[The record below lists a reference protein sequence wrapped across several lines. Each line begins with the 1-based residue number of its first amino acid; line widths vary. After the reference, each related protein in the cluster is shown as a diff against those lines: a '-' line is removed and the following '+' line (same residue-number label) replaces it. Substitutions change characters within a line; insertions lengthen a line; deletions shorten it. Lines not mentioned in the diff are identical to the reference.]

1 MKINKRTVKIAAIGA
16 GIAALIGGG
25 IFGANYLENKFADRP
40 DGAGEAL
47 SRTDID
53 AANQDRSDILR
64 NSDPV
69 RTIEYNGSTY
79 AYNENLEVLLFIG
92 VDDREVIDYSQ
103 DGGPARNSSQADLL
117 LLAIFNKDT
126 KTYSLLQINRDTMVE
141 QMMYDYFGT
150 YQGITTDQ
158 IALAHTYRSGLQ
170 DSCEDT
176 VFAVSRFL
184 YDVDIENYFCLTMD
198 AIPVINDS
206 VGGVTVTIEDDF
218 SEVDPTLI
226 KGETITLHGD
236 QAEHYV
242 RSRREVINDPTN
254 INRMHRQR
262 AYMSA
267 ILPMLGE
274 KTAQNDTFAIK
285 LFDQLSPYMV
295 TDCTLDQ
302 LSTYIEKF
310 SGYTLEKIVTP
321 EGESKEGEK
330 FMEFYVNESKLRAL
344 IIDLFYVKQG

>member
-1 MKINKRTVKIAAIGA
+1 MKVKKQTIKVIAIGA

-25 IFGANYLENKFADRP
+25 IWTASYFENKLANQP

-53 AANQDRSDILR
+53 AANRDRDDVLR

-79 AYNENLEVLLFIG
+79 AYNENLECLLFIG
-92 VDDREVIDYSQ
+92 VDDREVTDYSK

-117 LLAIFNKDT
+117 LLAVFDKDKQSYT
-126 KTYSLLQINRDTMVE
+126 LLQINRDTMVE

-150 YQGITTDQ
+150 YEGLTTDQ

-184 YDVDIENYFCLTMD
+184 YEVDIENYFCLTMD

-242 RSRREVINDPTN
+242 RSRREVVNDPTN
-254 INRMHRQR
+254 INRMSRQR
-262 AYMSA
+262 SYMSA

-285 LFDQLSPYMV
+285 LFDKLSPYMV
-295 TDCTLDQ
+295 TDCTIDQ

-310 SGYTLEKIVTP
+310 SGYKLEKIVTP
-321 EGESKEGEK
+321 EGESKEGQK

-344 IIDLFYVKQG
+344 VIDLFYVKQE